1 MAMKIAVL
9 GSGNVGSALGAAWV
23 RAGHQV
29 VFGVRDVAKGT
40 EVKGASVATMPD
52 AVRRAEVVA
61 LAVPWSAVSEVL
73 KQCDTSGKIVIDCT
87 NPLSSGLQLVVG
99 FNSSGGEQVAALAPK
114 AKVAKAFNT
123 TGYGNM
129 ENPNYGGKGL
139 TMLFCT
145 DHDDVKPALEKLV
158 RDVGFAPE
166 FAGPLK
172 QARYLEPLAML
183 WITMSMQI
191 GRDFAFSLVRRQG

>member
-1 MAMKIAVL
+1 MKIAVL

-29 VFGVRDVAKGT
+29 LLGVRDVAKRT
-40 EVKGASVATMPD
+40 QVKGASVATMPD
-52 AVRRAEVVA
+52 AVRQAEVVA
-61 LAVPWSAVSEVL
+61 LAVPWPAVPDVL
-73 KQCDTSGKIVIDCT
+73 KQCDTSGKILVDCT
-87 NPLSSGLQLVVG
+87 NPLSPSLELVVG

-114 AKVAKAFNT
+114 AKVGKAFNT
-123 TGYGNM
+123 TGFANM
-129 ENPNYGGKGL
+129 ENPNYGGKGI
-139 TMLFCT
+139 TMLYCT
-145 DHDDVKPALEKLV
+145 DDAGIKPTLEKLV
-158 RDVGFAPE
+158 RDVGFTPE

-191 GRDFAFSLVRRQG
+191 GRDFAFDLVRR